1 MAKSRPVSALR
12 QGMPQ
17 GMSQGTPLPPASGG
31 DALRLELGRIAAKVR
46 LAWWTEVGS
55 LRFAQ
60 SPRSGDEADAELVR
74 LEALSEHRSAGEVQK
89 GDPQLEELAARLAEH
104 EQVCRAARTASPP
117 HPLYRIA
124 ERAGLDDFARDL
136 FLLALAPEI
145 DDGFGRVAV
154 FLRGGGATRR
164 AFDVSTAARVLAPE
178 GTGGDSVRRALQP
191 SAPLDRLALVTLAG
205 GDGLGTARLQL
216 SSLLVVPAPVVAAVL
231 GLPAEDATLR
241 AFVRLAEPA
250 PHRDEVALPDEVW
263 ARLDGLLADPAALP
277 LLEGPPGAGR
287 REAVRVLCAEKSLA
301 LVEADVEQAPDG
313 LSNDEAIAVARL
325 AWLREAAL
333 CVRLP
338 AIDPATAGKDPP
350 WRRGVGVLAA
360 RHPGRLALVREPG
373 PALPLDL
380 ARGRRMTLVPIALP
394 EPPVR
399 QRLWRRG
406 LGETPN
412 VDAGIDTAMLAHS
425 YPLTP
430 TAIARAAEEAR
441 LIATARGSEAIELR
455 DVIDAVDVQFAP
467 RLQTVGRRL
476 RTRARL
482 DEMVLQQETRETLVE
497 MEATIRLRHRVL
509 DEWQL
514 GRLVRGRGVSALF
527 YGEPGTGK
535 TMAAGAIAE
544 ACGLPL
550 YQIDTA
556 QVVSKWIGET
566 EKNLGEVFRAAEA
579 AHAMLLFDEADAIF
593 GKRTDVEHSTD
604 RYANMQTNF
613 LLTQIELFNGISIL
627 TTNRESVMDPAFQRR
642 LTFRVY
648 FPMPEVAE
656 REDLWRRM
664 LTGHGAPAEVDT
676 KHLAQ
681 RLVMSGG
688 YIRNAV
694 LRGAYLAAADDK
706 PLSTETLR
714 HAAELVLRDAGKVI

>member
-1 MAKSRPVSALR
+1 MGLCSRVMSPTPRTPKSPS
-12 QGMPQ
+12 
-17 GMSQGTPLPPASGG
+17 SQAVP
-31 DALRLELGRIAAKVR
+31 LRLELARLAALVR

-55 LRFAQ
+55 QRFSV
-60 SPRSGDEADAELVR
+60 SPRSGDEVDAELVR
-74 LEALSEHRSAGEVQK
+74 LEALATRPSAAEVEK
-89 GDPQLEELAARLAEH
+89 GDPQLEELRARHDE
-104 EQVCRAARTASPP
+104 RAAACVAVRKAQPQ
-117 HPLYRIA
+117 HPIYRLRD
-124 ERAGLDDFARDL
+124 RAGLDPLAFDL
-136 FLLALAPEI
+136 LLLAVAPDI

-154 FLRGGGATRR
+154 FLRGGGYQRR
-164 AFDVSTAARVLAPE
+164 AIDVATAGRVLAPD
-178 GTGGDSVRRALQP
+178 GTGADAIRRALAP
-191 SAPLDRLALVTLAG
+191 SSPLDRLSLVALVG
-205 GDGLGTARLQL
+205 GEGHGPVRLSL
-216 SSLLVVPAPVVAAVL
+216 STLVVVPPPVVSAML
-231 GLPAEDATLR
+231 GLLPEDAGLR
-241 AFVRLAEPA
+241 AFVRLDDA
-250 PHRDEVALPDEVW
+250 PPVRADVPLPVETW
-263 ARLDGLLADPAALP
+263 ARLEGLLADPTALP

-287 REAVRVLCAEKSLA
+287 REAVRVLCAEKKLP
-301 LVEADVEQAPDG
+301 LVEVDVEHAPEG
-313 LSNDEAIAVARL
+313 LSVDEAIAVVRL

-333 CVRLP
+333 LVRLP
-338 AIDPATAGKDPP
+338 PVDPSGQKEPA
-350 WRRGVGVLAA
+350 WRRGMSVLSS
-360 RHPGRLALVREPG
+360 RHAGRLVLVREPG
-373 PALPLDL
+373 PALPLEL
-380 ARGRRMTLVPIALP
+380 GRGRRLTLVPIALP
-394 EPPVR
+394 VPLAREA
-399 QRLWRRG
+399 LWRRN
-406 LGETPN
+406 LG
-412 VDAGIDTAMLAHS
+412 DATKNIDFSTLSHN

-430 TAIARAAEEAR
+430 ALIVRAGEEAQLIARARA
-441 LIATARGSEAIELR
+441 ATSATPNQVSVELR

-482 DEMVLQQETRETLVE
+482 GEMVLPEETRETLLE

-514 GRLVRGRGVSALF
+514 SRLVRGRGVSALF

-544 ACGLPL
+544 AAGLPL

-648 FPMPEVAE
+648 FPMPDAKE
-656 REDLWRRM
+656 RAHLWERM
-664 LTGHGAPAEVDT
+664 LVEQPKDTLSDVDV

-694 LRGAYLAAADDK
+694 LRGAYLAAAADE
-706 PLSTETLR
+706 PLSTDMLR
-714 HAAELVLRDAGKVI
+714 RAAELVLRDAGKVI

>member
-1 MAKSRPVSALR
+1 MIAGLMARTTKAPSSDP
-12 QGMPQ
+12 
-17 GMSQGTPLPPASGG
+17 
-31 DALRLELGRIAAKVR
+31 LRLELSRMAALVR
-46 LAWWTEVGS
+46 LMWWTEVGAQ
-55 LRFAQ
+55 RFTKP
-60 SPRSGDEADAELVR
+60 PRSGDEVDAELVR
-74 LEALSEHRSAGEVQK
+74 LEALAERPATAYVQQ
-89 GDPQLEELAARLAEH
+89 GDPQLDELAERLREREVACRTARSASASHPLYKLAARAQLEPLA
-104 EQVCRAARTASPP
+104 
-117 HPLYRIA
+117 L
-124 ERAGLDDFARDL
+124 DL

-145 DDGFGRVAV
+145 DDGFGRVAI

-164 AFDVSTAARVLAPE
+164 AIDVATAGRVLAPD
-178 GTGGDSVRRALQP
+178 GTGADAVRRALAP
-191 SAPLDRLALVTLAG
+191 SSPLDRLGLITLGGFDGVGVTRLT
-205 GDGLGTARLQL
+205 LG
-216 SSLLVVPAPVVAAVL
+216 SLLVVPPPVVAAVL
-231 GLPAEDATLR
+231 GLHPEDAALR
-241 AFVRLAEPA
+241 AFVRVGEKPPSRAE
-250 PHRDEVALPDEVW
+250 VSLPDEVW
-263 ARLDGLLADPAALP
+263 KRLEGLLADPNALP
-277 LLEGPPGAGR
+277 LIEGPAGVGR
-287 REAVRVLCAEKSLA
+287 REAVRVLCGERKQE
-301 LVEADVEQAPDG
+301 LVEVDVEHAAEG
-313 LSNDEAIAVARL
+313 LSSEEALAVARL
-325 AWLREAAL
+325 AWLRDAAL

-338 AIDPATAGKDPP
+338 PLDPSNAGKEPP
-350 WRRGVGVLAA
+350 WRRGVLALVA
-360 RHPGRLALVREPG
+360 RHPGKLAIVREPG
-373 PALPLDL
+373 PALPLEL
-380 ARGRRMTLVPIALP
+380 AHGRRLTLVQLSLP
-394 EPPVR
+394 EPDVR
-399 QRLWRRG
+399 EKLWRKG
-406 LGETPN
+406 LGE
-412 VDAGIDTAMLAHS
+412 VRGVETAMLAHN

-430 TAIARAAEEAR
+430 AAIARAAEEAK
-441 LIATARGSEAIELR
+441 LIATARGEKLPELR

-482 DEMVLQQETRETLVE
+482 DEMVLQEETRETLLE

-509 DEWQL
+509 DEWKL

-535 TMAAGAIAE
+535 TMSAGAIAE
-544 ACGLPL
+544 AAGLPL

-579 AHAMLLFDEADAIF
+579 AHAMLLFDEADAVF

-642 LTFRVY
+642 LSFRVY

-656 REDLWRRM
+656 REDLWKRM
-664 LTGHGAPAEVDT
+664 LAGQTAAPLEKVDT

-694 LRGAYLAAADDK
+694 LRAAYLAAAAGK
-706 PLSTETLR
+706 PLTTETLR